1 MADWQLGVLLRPFLA
16 LIVYAALI
24 GPLSWLIGKCIPEGR
39 FKEFM
44 TKDRTRS
51 NAPLRD
57 RVIYGAILL
66 GSLVGFVWYAGYTYS
81 P

>member
-1 MADWQLGVLLRPFLA
+1 
-16 LIVYAALI
+16 
-24 GPLSWLIGKCIPEGR
+24 
-39 FKEFM
+39 M